1 MLDVGQGDS
10 IFAAFP
16 DGRTMSIDGGGQS
29 GSEWV
34 GGHRSGID
42 IGEQVVSPYLW
53 SRGIKRL
60 DVVAL
65 THAHHDHLDGLHS
78 VIQNFRVER
87 IVDWPRRGDGRVREF
102 AEGSPGARHAHR
114 ARTSSGTNLNGQ
126 A

>member
-1 MLDVGQGDS
+1 ML
-10 IFAAFP
+10 
-16 DGRTMSIDGGGQS
+16 IDGGGQP

-53 SRGIKRL
+53 SLGVKHL

-78 VIQNFRVER
+78 VIQNFRVGELW
-87 IVDWPRRGDGRVREF
+87 IGRDEEPPHLK
-102 AEGSPGARHAHR
+102 AC
-114 ARTSSGTNLNGQ
+114 
-126 A
+126 